1 MRRKQYIYYIIIT
14 KKRLKK
20 GGPNCQGSVTVL
32 VYAQFYKENFKAVF
46 GNIRMGSTLAQ
57 YSWLCLLKIHC
68 HLVLTWSAGQ
78 CFMGSTNA
86 QDQEQALLGECLGQE
101 NSRTRKLSLLFPLAI
116 SMALNGSDCD
126 HFMNKIMFN
135 FVYQ

>member
-1 MRRKQYIYYIIIT
+1 MQNSILYYSPKEV
-14 KKRLKK
+14 KKREGLIVRVVSWSWCMHSFMKRSLRQ
-20 GGPNCQGSVTVL
+20 CLAT
-32 VYAQFYKENFKAVF
+32 YAW
-46 GNIRMGSTLAQ
+46 GSTLAQ
-57 YSWLCLLKIHC
+57 YSWLCLPKIHC
-68 HLVLTWSAGQ
+68 HFVVVLTWSAGQ

-86 QDQEQALLGECLGQE
+86 QDQEQALQGECLGQE

-135 FVYQ
+135 YVY